1 MNEEEYSFKI
11 ITVGNISVGK
21 TSIFNKFI
29 YGTFQDMVKPTIGI
43 NCLVKEMY
51 LQDVKIKLNL
61 FDTQGQ
67 EGNKSLPKIYFKN
80 ADCVLFVF
88 AADDFKSFEDLKYWF
103 HKFQDNK
110 NKNIKEIL
118 LYLIKNKN
126 DLVNNE
132 NNNDNDIFN
141 NYANKYNMIFKSIS
155 AKTDNSVNE
164 LFEEI
169 SEDLFE
175 NHKNLHFTKQN
186 SIKLTGKVK
195 KKKKKRNCIN

>member
-21 TSIFNKFI
+21 TSIFNKLI

-103 HKFQDNK
+103 NKFQDSRT
-110 NKNIKEIL
+110 NINEIL

-132 NNNDNDIFN
+132 NNNDNVIFN
-141 NYANKYNMIFKSIS
+141 NYAYKYNMIFKSIS
-155 AKTDNSVNE
+155 AKKDNSVNE

-175 NHKNLHFTKQN
+175 NHKKLHFTKQK
-186 SIKLTGKVK
+186 SVKLTR
-195 KKKKKRNCIN
+195 KKKKKRNCFN